1 MPTISTLVGPTA
13 LSLRLFL
20 GWAETGNRGVVSTS
34 LENAD
39 PEMVVLH
46 WIDELAK
53 RLDLGVAA
61 VHWLAH
67 RLHRDDKALEHA
79 LRLMT
84 PHELDIFL
92 ESNLPL
98 GSETST
104 ERMGRHLIERVAR
117 GIPLI
122 RPGLAADLNLLL
134 DGYDIP
140 WVRVFTA
147 IGGLIDQNCLP
158 ALAVCVSTSS
168 VTRLER
174 IARLLTEFV
183 VAQPRVGLALLA
195 GQDLFDRFIALAP
208 ASALK
213 ALLLEAIVNLTLRER
228 IHDRQFCV
236 DTGHSGG
243 DRLRK
248 SHTRRSG
255 IRNWGSEI
263 RTAKFRR

>member
-1 MPTISTLVGPTA
+1 MFAQSEPHGKAVAAALNRHHQRRQCGVPTISTLVGPTA

-67 RLHRDDKALEHA
+67 RLHRDDKVLEHA

-104 ERMGRHLIERVAR
+104 EAAWA
-117 GIPLI
+117 GI
-122 RPGLAADLNLLL
+122 
-134 DGYDIP
+134 
-140 WVRVFTA
+140 
-147 IGGLIDQNCLP
+147 
-158 ALAVCVSTSS
+158 
-168 VTRLER
+168 
-174 IARLLTEFV
+174 
-183 VAQPRVGLALLA
+183 
-195 GQDLFDRFIALAP
+195 
-208 ASALK
+208 
-213 ALLLEAIVNLTLRER
+213 
-228 IHDRQFCV
+228 
-236 DTGHSGG
+236 
-243 DRLRK
+243 
-248 SHTRRSG
+248 
-255 IRNWGSEI
+255 
-263 RTAKFRR
+263 

>member
-1 MPTISTLVGPTA
+1 
-13 LSLRLFL
+13 
-20 GWAETGNRGVVSTS
+20 
-34 LENAD
+34 
-39 PEMVVLH
+39 
-46 WIDELAK
+46 
-53 RLDLGVAA
+53 
-61 VHWLAH
+61 
-67 RLHRDDKALEHA
+67 
-79 LRLMT
+79 
-84 PHELDIFL
+84 
-92 ESNLPL
+92 
-98 GSETST
+98 
-104 ERMGRHLIERVAR
+104 MGRHLIERVAR

-208 ASALK
+208 ASALESP
-213 ALLLEAIVNLTLRER
+213 ATRGDCEPCAARAHPRPPILRR
-228 IHDRQFCV
+228 HWPQW
-236 DTGHSGG
+236 
-243 DRLRK
+243 
-248 SHTRRSG
+248 RRPPPEVAYPQIG
-255 IRNWGSEI
+255 N
-263 RTAKFRR
+263 